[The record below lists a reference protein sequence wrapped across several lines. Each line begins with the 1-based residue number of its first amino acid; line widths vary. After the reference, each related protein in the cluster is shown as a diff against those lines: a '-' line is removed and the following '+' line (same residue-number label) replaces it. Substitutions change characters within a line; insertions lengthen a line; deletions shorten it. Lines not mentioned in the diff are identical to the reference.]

1 MLLQFSVS
9 NYRAFREQ
17 QTLSMAAGIAHDK
30 TLPGN
35 CISSESEALKG
46 SRWVKGVALYG
57 ANASGKSTIIHAHK
71 ALAIWVKTS
80 AKTTDP
86 KDPIEHIEPFALD
99 PAAAEE
105 PTAFTIFFVTSD
117 VRYEYQVA
125 ATRSRVWFEA
135 LRAYPEGKAQT
146 WFEREWVPEDG
157 VYTFSPNNPTGMPR
171 DPAIEARTL
180 PNMLYLSKAVAE
192 NRSEVEPVFRWF
204 KEGLVFFDLSTRG
217 EMSTYFTACE
227 LLTQSDMSRNITALL
242 READTGIVAAT
253 AKENT
258 TFTKWLAKVVLDFP
272 DQQKEE
278 MRQRV
283 LSSSPD
289 SIKIQLLHKGTNNQT
304 APLDWNLESAG
315 TQRLFALAGPFLTI
329 LKRGQVACVDEMD
342 TSLHPLLVRALLRL
356 FFSETD
362 NPLGA
367 QIIFTTHNPL
377 LLDTTLLRRDQVWF
391 TDKNDEGAAHL
402 YPLTDYKPRQDESLV
417 RGYMAGRY
425 GGIPFVPDHLLH
437 EPTKPKEEATGA

>member
-1 MLLQFSVS
+1 MLLQFSAS

-57 ANASGKSTIIHAHK
+57 ANASGKSTLIHALK
-71 ALAIWVKTS
+71 ALARWVQTS

-192 NRSEVEPVFRWF
+192 NRAEVEPVFRWF

-217 EMSTYFTACE
+217 EMS
-227 LLTQSDMSRNITALL
+227 SD
-242 READTGIVAAT
+242 AT
-253 AKENT
+253 
-258 TFTKWLAKVVLDFP
+258 
-272 DQQKEE
+272 
-278 MRQRV
+278 M
-283 LSSSPD
+283 
-289 SIKIQLLHKGTNNQT
+289 QLLHKKDPLAERVIRLLHEGDTGVVDAIVKDNRGSAFLSNEELKPFT
-304 APLDWNLESAG
+304 ASERDDLIKLLFGELPPFEIQLMHRAHGGRSTPLDWNLESAG
-315 TQRLFALAGPFLTI
+315 TQRLFSLAGPFLTI

-367 QIIFTTHNPL
+367 QILFTTHNPL

-402 YPLTDYKPRQDESLV
+402 YPLTDYKPRQDEALS

-425 GGIPFVPDHLLH
+425 GGIPFIPDHLLH
-437 EPTKPKEEATGA
+437 EPTEQKEEAAGA

>member
-1 MLLQFSVS
+1 
-9 NYRAFREQ
+9 
-17 QTLSMAAGIAHDK
+17 MAAGIAHDK

-57 ANASGKSTIIHAHK
+57 ANASGKSTLIHALK
-71 ALAIWVKTS
+71 ALARWVQMS

-192 NRSEVEPVFRWF
+192 NRAEVEPVFRWF

-217 EMSTYFTACE
+217 KMSMNFTAR
-227 LLTQSDMSRNITALL
+227 LLVERSDIAPKVLSLL
-242 READTGIVAAT
+242 QQADTGIVDAVT
-253 AKENT
+253 KEI
-258 TFTKWLAKVVLDFP
+258 ALDEKRMEAMLSNFP
-272 DQQKEE
+272 ADRLNEA
-278 MRQRV
+278 RAFL
-283 LSSSPD
+283 LSAHSQ
-289 SIKIQLLHKGTNNQT
+289 IKTELFHQGPKGTS
-304 APLDWNLESAG
+304 APLDWNLESTG
-315 TQRLFALAGPFLTI
+315 TQRLFSLAGPFLTI

-367 QIIFTTHNPL
+367 QILFTTHNPL

-391 TDKNDEGAAHL
+391 TDKNNEGAAHL
-402 YPLTDYKPRQDESLV
+402 YPLTDYKPRQGESLV

-425 GGIPFVPDHLLH
+425 GGIPFIPDHLLH
-437 EPTKPKEEATGA
+437 EPTEPKEEAAGA

>member
-57 ANASGKSTIIHAHK
+57 ANASGKSTLIHALK
-71 ALAIWVKTS
+71 ALARWVQTS

-157 VYTFSPNNPTGMPR
+157 VYTFSPEQR
-171 DPAIEARTL
+171 
-180 PNMLYLSKAVAE
+180 
-192 NRSEVEPVFRWF
+192 
-204 KEGLVFFDLSTRG
+204 
-217 EMSTYFTACE
+217 
-227 LLTQSDMSRNITALL
+227 
-242 READTGIVAAT
+242 AA
-253 AKENT
+253 A
-258 TFTKWLAKVVLDFP
+258 
-272 DQQKEE
+272 
-278 MRQRV
+278 
-283 LSSSPD
+283 
-289 SIKIQLLHKGTNNQT
+289 
-304 APLDWNLESAG
+304 
-315 TQRLFALAGPFLTI
+315 RLFARQIFAAGHGYGMGVAVVLEPDKADVMRCRGGVGTI
-329 LKRGQVACVDEMD
+329 GW
-342 TSLHPLLVRALLRL
+342 P
-356 FFSETD
+356 
-362 NPLGA
+362 GA
-367 QIIFTTHNPL
+367 
-377 LLDTTLLRRDQVWF
+377 
-391 TDKNDEGAAHL
+391 
-402 YPLTDYKPRQDESLV
+402 
-417 RGYMAGRY
+417 Y
-425 GGIPFVPDHLLH
+425 GGWWQADPNDRSVLIFLAHNMLELSQMAQGIGLGVWSAIASFHAI
-437 EPTKPKEEATGA
+437 ATS